1 MRLWTPHAAQSD
13 NVTLLP
19 RTRVWRIALLGAVAL
34 FIVTRALTLMAFP
47 IFNDEAIYL
56 QYSQAIHDSWQ
67 KNRFISMNG
76 GYHDWKPP
84 LQYWLAAPF
93 IRGGSDPLLQGR
105 LVAVL
110 FSLVGLAGTYLFTK
124 ELLGGREGVIAV
136 FLYALCPAVLLYNIQ
151 FIAEAFLFSTA
162 ALFYWCVLRL
172 LRAANRPAAG
182 FAIAAVLLGT
192 ALLLFKQSG
201 LLLLLLAL
209 GLPFARRLFVRNFI
223 AVAGIVGCAYLGALL
238 VIPAEFEETRR
249 KFDSKWV
256 LSAAELMQLPIAVW
270 WENLGVTADFIGAYY
285 SWALLPALALFAW
298 SALRTRGRA
307 ELVLGGMCIVGACA
321 VIFALRGFNEYMVN
335 TAVVAVLLPML
346 ARALVAAWSGPRILR
361 YLACGLGLFFAVHW
375 GYQMAL
381 VRISPAGYV
390 ARSTPW
396 AVDNYLHGWSS
407 GFGVREVVEMLAR
420 EPERTLVIA
429 DAQWGNPRTALE
441 VYTSQRLPHVHVT
454 GVGREFLDPA
464 EARRLRD
471 EALHAAPV
479 RYVIFSADPS
489 GIRAQWQA
497 NIEREMCDRRTEV
510 RAAAGQS
517 PIVICGF

>member
-1 MRLWTPHAAQSD
+1 
-13 NVTLLP
+13 
-19 RTRVWRIALLGAVAL
+19 VWRIALLGAVAL

-136 FLYALCPAVLLYNIQ
+136 FLYALCPAVLLYNNQ

-201 LLLLLLAL
+201 LLLLLLAVRPAVCAASFCQKL
-209 GLPFARRLFVRNFI
+209 YRGRRYRWVRLPRRLACHPGRVR
-223 AVAGIVGCAYLGALL
+223 G
-238 VIPAEFEETRR
+238 
-249 KFDSKWV
+249 D
-256 LSAAELMQLPIAVW
+256 AAEVRQQ
-270 WENLGVTADFIGAYY
+270 
-285 SWALLPALALFAW
+285 
-298 SALRTRGRA
+298 
-307 ELVLGGMCIVGACA
+307 VG
-321 VIFALRGFNEYMVN
+321 
-335 TAVVAVLLPML
+335 
-346 ARALVAAWSGPRILR
+346 
-361 YLACGLGLFFAVHW
+361 
-375 GYQMAL
+375 
-381 VRISPAGYV
+381 
-390 ARSTPW
+390 
-396 AVDNYLHGWSS
+396 
-407 GFGVREVVEMLAR
+407 
-420 EPERTLVIA
+420 
-429 DAQWGNPRTALE
+429 
-441 VYTSQRLPHVHVT
+441 
-454 GVGREFLDPA
+454 
-464 EARRLRD
+464 
-471 EALHAAPV
+471 PV
-479 RYVIFSADPS
+479 CR
-489 GIRAQWQA
+489 
-497 NIEREMCDRRTEV
+497 
-510 RAAAGQS
+510 
-517 PIVICGF
+517 